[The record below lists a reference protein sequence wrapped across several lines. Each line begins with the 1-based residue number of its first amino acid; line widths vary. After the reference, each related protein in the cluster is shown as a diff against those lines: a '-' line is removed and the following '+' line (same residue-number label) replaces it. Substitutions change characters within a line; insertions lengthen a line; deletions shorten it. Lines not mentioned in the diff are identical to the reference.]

1 MRRGFA
7 GRVRFSS
14 LSMRPAS
21 GVRVVAVF
29 EAAKGALVLFA
40 GFGLVEL
47 IHRGA
52 QHVAEEFVRHSHL
65 NPASEYPRIF
75 LRLVENTSDRQL
87 WLFAGLAA
95 AYTSVRF
102 VEAYGLWRGRR
113 WAEWFA
119 AASGGIYIP
128 IEIYEL
134 WSHVSWIKVCV
145 LLVNAGIV
153 AYMSYALWQSK
164 QNRATSPDRDIDVA
178 GR

>member
-1 MRRGFA
+1 MR
-7 GRVRFSS
+7 
-14 LSMRPAS
+14 LSS

-29 EAAKGALVLFA
+29 EAAKGALVLLA
-40 GFGLVEL
+40 GFGLVEF

-65 NPASEYPRIF
+65 NPASGYPRIF
-75 LRLVENTSDRQL
+75 LRLVENTSDREL
-87 WLFAGLAA
+87 WLLAGLAA
-95 AYTSVRF
+95 AYTSARF
-102 VEAYGLWRGRR
+102 IEAYGLWRCRR

-119 AASGGIYIP
+119 VASGGIYIP

-134 WSHVSWIKVCV
+134 WSRVSWIKVCV
-145 LLVNAGIV
+145 LLVNVGIV

-164 QNRATSPDRDIDVA
+164 QNRATASAGDINVA

>member
-1 MRRGFA
+1 AARRRGALRRGFA

-47 IHRGA
+47 IYRGA

-65 NPASEYPRIF
+65 NPAS
-75 LRLVENTSDRQL
+75 
-87 WLFAGLAA
+87 
-95 AYTSVRF
+95 
-102 VEAYGLWRGRR
+102 
-113 WAEWFA
+113 
-119 AASGGIYIP
+119 GGMYIP

-164 QNRATSPDRDIDVA
+164 QNRSTSPDRDIDVA